1 MWFKQRHWSAT
12 QHGYNLSELEGNIA
26 RSSSKSS
33 PKRTFFACNFSVVVQ
48 EAVADAAAE
57 SEEVADAAAAGAGE
71 GETADAAGAG
81 SGGFYNTTWMQVFFS
96 MADLRTHSTH
106 TQPVCTSHV

>member
-48 EAVADAAAE
+48 EVVAETAAE

-71 GETADAAGAG
+71 GETADAPAADAAGAG

-106 TQPVCTSHV
+106 T